1 MTTAVIRKKLH
12 GFIDTANDK
21 KVKEI
26 YYTMIEDEIIEKSK
40 SDTVLS
46 KAKKIELMKQASNDP
61 LFLAD
66 IKEISEDFSAV
77 DFENI

>member
-46 KAKKIELMKQASNDP
+46 KAEKIELMKQASNDP